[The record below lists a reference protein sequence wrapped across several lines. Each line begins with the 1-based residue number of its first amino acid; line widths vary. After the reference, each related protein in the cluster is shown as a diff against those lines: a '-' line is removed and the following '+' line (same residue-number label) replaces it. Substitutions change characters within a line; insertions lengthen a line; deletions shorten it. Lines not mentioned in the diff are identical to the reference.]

1 VSRGLHSNGVF
12 FELKK
17 VFQSSRVRVKQSKV
31 SRNLLVGPG
40 MKKNKPIRKLLAANR
55 SEIAI
60 RIFRAA
66 NELGLRTVGIY
77 SQEDR
82 LALHRFKADE
92 AYQVGAGKGPVVAYL
107 DIAGIVALAKE
118 KGVDAIHPGYGF
130 LSENPAFARACE
142 KAGIV
147 FIGPTPELLELLG
160 DKTAA
165 RRLADSAGVPVLP
178 GTEESISS
186 PLEARKFAASI
197 GYPVIV
203 KAAMGGGGRG
213 MRVVRSEA
221 ELEQRLEEAQG
232 EAKSAFGDASVFLE
246 KYLPRARHLEVQ
258 ILADNHGNLLHLY
271 ERDCSV
277 QRRHQKVVEVAPAAN
292 LPSSVRVELCDAAV
306 RLARKANYRNAGTVE
321 FLYDVDAQKWY
332 FIEVNPRIQVEH
344 TVTEMVTGIDLVRS
358 QILVAQGHKLHDEPL
373 ALPEQANVPLYGAA
387 LQCRVTTEDPEKNF
401 APDYGK
407 LTTYRSPAGFGI
419 RLDGGTAYAGAVLAA
434 YYDSLLVKVTAW
446 GTKLPEACQRMDRAL
461 REFRIRG
468 VKTNIPFL
476 ENVVNHPRFR
486 AGEVTTSFL
495 DESPELFR
503 LQSRGDRATKLLS
516 YLGDVIL
523 NGNPEVKGKPIPK
536 ALEKA
541 TLPSVPGIDPPPG
554 TRQLLKKLGPKK
566 FAAWARKEKR
576 LLITDTTFRD
586 AHQSLMATRVRTHD
600 LLATANAVAQRLPN
614 LFSVE
619 MWGGATFDTAMRF
632 LHEDPWQRLRDLRQ
646 RIPNICFQMLLRG
659 ANAVGYTSYPDNVI
673 VEFVRESYAQGIDI
687 FRIFDSLNS
696 IENMRVSIDAVLE
709 TGGVCEP
716 AICYTGDIFDKS
728 RPKYSLKY
736 YVSMAKQLEKL
747 GAHFLGIKDMAGL
760 CKPYAAYELVKTLR
774 EEISIPVHFHTHD
787 TSGVNSASVLKAAD
801 AGADVADAAIAAM
814 SGGTS
819 QPNLNSIVEALRH
832 TPRNTEL
839 DIVALN
845 ECSDYWETVRTYYL
859 PFDSGPKAGSARL
872 YQHEIPGGQYTN
884 LREQA
889 AAMGMGH
896 RWREVEKTYAEV
908 NQLFGDIV
916 KVTPSSKV
924 VGDMTLFLMAN
935 ELQPNDLLELD
946 EKHDLSLPNS
956 VVEMFSGVLGVPPGG
971 WPRKLQKIILRGAA
985 PLKGRPGASL
995 EAVDLTEASITL
1007 QKKLGHAV
1015 RPDDLLSYLLYPDVF
1030 TKYDKFRQ
1038 SYADVS
1044 VLPTPAFYYGL
1055 ASGEEI
1061 TIEIEPGKT
1070 LILKFLTASDPHP
1083 DGTRTLFFEL
1093 NGQPRE
1099 VNVRDL
1105 ALRVVERAHPK
1116 ADPADAGQV
1125 AAPTAG
1131 VISGIAVQANH
1142 PVERGAKLLT
1152 LEAMKMQ
1159 SNIYAPISGR
1169 ITKLLVTP
1177 GQHVEAKDLLVTIA
1191 P

>member
-1 VSRGLHSNGVF
+1 
-12 FELKK
+12 
-17 VFQSSRVRVKQSKV
+17 
-31 SRNLLVGPG
+31 
-40 MKKNKPIRKLLAANR
+40 MKKTKPIQKLLAANR

-66 NELGLRTVGIY
+66 NELGLRTVAIY

-92 AYQVGAGKGPVVAYL
+92 AYQIGAGKGPVEAYL

-130 LSENPAFARACE
+130 LSENPALARACE
-142 KAGIV
+142 KAGLI
-147 FIGPTPELLELLG
+147 FIGPPPELLELLG

-165 RRLADSAGVPVLP
+165 RRLAASAGVPVLP
-178 GTEESISS
+178 GTENPVKSAAEAHKIA
-186 PLEARKFAASI
+186 LEI

-213 MRVVRSEA
+213 MRVVHSRAQLEA
-221 ELEQRLEEAQG
+221 LLEEAQG
-232 EAKSAFGDASVFLE
+232 EARSAFGDASVFLE

-258 ILADNHGNLLHLY
+258 ILADHHGNLLHLY

-292 LPSSVRVELCDAAV
+292 LSAGIRRELCDAAV
-306 RLARKANYRNAGTVE
+306 QLARKANYRNAGTVE
-321 FLYDVDAQKWY
+321 FLYDVDSLKWY

-358 QILVAQGHKLHDEPL
+358 QILVAQGHQLHQPPMD
-373 ALPEQANVPLYGAA
+373 LPKQENVPLNGAA

-407 LTTYRSPAGFGI
+407 ISTYRSPAGFGI
-419 RLDGGTAYAGAVLAA
+419 RLDGGTAYAGAMLAA

-446 GTKLPEACQRMDRAL
+446 GANLPEACQRMDRAL

-468 VKTNIPFL
+468 VKTNIPFV
-476 ENVVNHPRFR
+476 ENVVNHPKFR
-486 AGEVTTSFL
+486 AGDVTTSFL
-495 DESPELFR
+495 DDSPELFR
-503 LQSRGDRATKLLS
+503 FPSRGDRATKLLS
-516 YLGDVIL
+516 YVGDVIL
-523 NGNPEVKGKPIPK
+523 NGNPEVKGKPAPQEFEIPV
-536 ALEKA
+536 APGA
-541 TLPSVPGIDPPPG
+541 PGIKPPAG
-554 TRQLLKKLGPKK
+554 TRQLLQKLGPKK

-576 LLITDTTFRD
+576 LLLTDTTFRD
-586 AHQSLMATRVRTHD
+586 AHQSLMATRVRTYD
-600 LLATANAVAQRLPN
+600 LLATASAVAQRLPN
-614 LFSVE
+614 LFSLE
-619 MWGGATFDTAMRF
+619 MWGGATFDTSLRF
-632 LHEDPWQRLRDLRQ
+632 LHEDPWQRLRELRQ

-659 ANAVGYTSYPDNVI
+659 ANAVGYASYPDNVI
-673 VEFVRESYAQGIDI
+673 IEFVREAHAQGIDI

-696 IENMRVSIDAVLE
+696 IDNMRVSIDAALE
-709 TGGVCEP
+709 TGAICEP
-716 AICYTGDIFDKS
+716 AICYTGDILDKG

-736 YVSMAKQLEKL
+736 YVALAKQLEKL
-747 GAHFLGIKDMAGL
+747 GAHFLAIKDMAGL
-760 CKPYAAYELVKTLR
+760 CKPYAAFELVKTLR
-774 EEISIPVHFHTHD
+774 EEIALPIHFHTHD
-787 TSGVNSASVLKAAD
+787 TSGINAASVLKAAD
-801 AGADVADAAIAAM
+801 AGVDVADGAFAAM

-832 TPRNTEL
+832 TPRDTAV
-839 DIVALN
+839 DIDTLN
-845 ECSDYWETVRTYYL
+845 ECSDFWETVRTYYL
-859 PFDSGPKAGSARL
+859 PFDSGPMAGSARL

-889 AAMGMGH
+889 TAMGLGH
-896 RWREVEKTYAEV
+896 RWREVEKMYAEV
-908 NQLFGDIV
+908 NRLFGDIV

-924 VGDMTLFLMAN
+924 VGDMTLFLMAK
-935 ELQPNDLLELD
+935 EMQPADVLKLD
-946 EKHDLSLPNS
+946 EHHDVSFPNS

-971 WPRKLQKIILRGAA
+971 WPKKLQKIILRGQA
-985 PLKGRPGASL
+985 PLKGRPSANL
-995 EAVDLTEASITL
+995 EAVNLDEE
-1007 QKKLGHAV
+1007 QKSLEKKFGHPA
-1015 RPDDLLSYLLYPDVF
+1015 RRDDLLSHLLYPEVF
-1030 TKYDKFRQ
+1030 AKYDKFRQ
-1038 SYADVS
+1038 NYADVS
-1044 VLPTPAFYYGL
+1044 VLPTPVFFYGL
-1055 ASGEEI
+1055 KSGQEI
-1061 TIEIEPGKT
+1061 TVEIESGKS
-1070 LILKFLTASDPHP
+1070 LIIKFLTISEPHP

-1099 VNVRDL
+1099 VNVRDR

-1116 ADPADAGQV
+1116 ADPADPGQV

-1142 PVERGAKLLT
+1142 AVERGAKLLT

-1169 ITKLLVTP
+1169 IVKLLVTP

>member
-516 YLGDVIL
+516 YLVDVIL

-541 TLPSVPGIDPPPG
+541 ILPSVPGIDPPPG

-576 LLITDTTFRD
+576 LL
-586 AHQSLMATRVRTHD
+586 
-600 LLATANAVAQRLPN
+600 
-614 LFSVE
+614 
-619 MWGGATFDTAMRF
+619 
-632 LHEDPWQRLRDLRQ
+632 
-646 RIPNICFQMLLRG
+646 
-659 ANAVGYTSYPDNVI
+659 
-673 VEFVRESYAQGIDI
+673 
-687 FRIFDSLNS
+687 
-696 IENMRVSIDAVLE
+696 
-709 TGGVCEP
+709 
-716 AICYTGDIFDKS
+716 
-728 RPKYSLKY
+728 
-736 YVSMAKQLEKL
+736 
-747 GAHFLGIKDMAGL
+747 
-760 CKPYAAYELVKTLR
+760 
-774 EEISIPVHFHTHD
+774 
-787 TSGVNSASVLKAAD
+787 
-801 AGADVADAAIAAM
+801 
-814 SGGTS
+814 
-819 QPNLNSIVEALRH
+819 
-832 TPRNTEL
+832 TP
-839 DIVALN
+839 
-845 ECSDYWETVRTYYL
+845 
-859 PFDSGPKAGSARL
+859 
-872 YQHEIPGGQYTN
+872 TN
-884 LREQA
+884 R
-889 AAMGMGH
+889 
-896 RWREVEKTYAEV
+896 
-908 NQLFGDIV
+908 
-916 KVTPSSKV
+916 
-924 VGDMTLFLMAN
+924 
-935 ELQPNDLLELD
+935 
-946 EKHDLSLPNS
+946 
-956 VVEMFSGVLGVPPGG
+956 
-971 WPRKLQKIILRGAA
+971 
-985 PLKGRPGASL
+985 
-995 EAVDLTEASITL
+995 
-1007 QKKLGHAV
+1007 
-1015 RPDDLLSYLLYPDVF
+1015 
-1030 TKYDKFRQ
+1030 
-1038 SYADVS
+1038 
-1044 VLPTPAFYYGL
+1044 
-1055 ASGEEI
+1055 
-1061 TIEIEPGKT
+1061 
-1070 LILKFLTASDPHP
+1070 
-1083 DGTRTLFFEL
+1083 
-1093 NGQPRE
+1093 
-1099 VNVRDL
+1099 
-1105 ALRVVERAHPK
+1105 
-1116 ADPADAGQV
+1116 
-1125 AAPTAG
+1125 
-1131 VISGIAVQANH
+1131 
-1142 PVERGAKLLT
+1142 
-1152 LEAMKMQ
+1152 
-1159 SNIYAPISGR
+1159 
-1169 ITKLLVTP
+1169 
-1177 GQHVEAKDLLVTIA
+1177 
-1191 P
+1191 